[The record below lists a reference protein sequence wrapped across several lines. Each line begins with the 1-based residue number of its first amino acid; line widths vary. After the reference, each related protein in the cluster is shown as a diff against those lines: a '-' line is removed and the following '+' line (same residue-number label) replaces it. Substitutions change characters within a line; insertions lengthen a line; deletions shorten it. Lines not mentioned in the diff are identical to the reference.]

1 MKYARPPKG
10 GEVMYKHFPPLSLI
24 LLQSNL
30 IRVVLPDAV
39 GPMKISM

>member
-10 GEVMYKHFPPLSLI
+10 GETKYLHFPPLSLI
-24 LLQSNL
+24 LLQSIF

-39 GPMKISM
+39 GPVKINM